1 MPVLFLVFLI
11 IPIIEIALFIQV
23 GEWIG
28 LWPTLASI
36 LATAIIGS
44 AIVRHQGMQTLAR
57 ARQAMELNQMPVR
70 EAATGLALLVAG
82 FLLITPGFFTD
93 TLGFLL
99 LIPAVRATLGAWL
112 AGLFLSGARVH
123 VYRSGPG
130 GGADPRRG
138 GNGVIDGDFVDL
150 TDQPQKPGSDNASR
164 HLPPGDERP

>member
-1 MPVLFLVFLI
+1 MPL
-11 IPIIEIALFIQV
+11 IEIALFIQV

-36 LATAIIGS
+36 LATAMIGS
-44 AIVRHQGMQTLAR
+44 AIVRPQGMQTLAR

-70 EAATGLALLVAG
+70 EAATGMALLVAG

-99 LIPAVRATLGAWL
+99 LSPAVRATLGAGL
-112 AGLFLSGARVH
+112 AGLFLSGARVQ
-123 VYRSGPG
+123 VFSSGPMP
-130 GGADPRRG
+130 GAGPRRG
-138 GNGVIDGDFVDL
+138 GDGVIDGDYEDL
-150 TDQPQKPGSDNASR
+150 TEQPRKPGSDNASR